1 MVLHRQFA
9 SVNVTKMSRKNRFLH
24 FAPGVWIQLLPLLVM
39 FSLLWIT
46 AWRPFDLAFN
56 TVKFWEYLAYGWM
69 YASAA
74 YLLGLVIFTKYLH
87 AWWLAAGF
95 AWVYL
100 LLYAVNAGFVHH
112 MGFMLTPYFLQLKN
126 LTHGMAFVEGYFTRW
141 IVFLTVAFV
150 MNGLLAAWLIR
161 RHRKTLAQ
169 SHARWL
175 ILLVAVLWIA
185 PKLRDRGWF
194 RPTAVAV
201 SVLHTPAQ
209 GAWRVDQSFSLRELA
224 ENPLVILS
232 RVAYVYRLQP
242 LQPRP
247 AGELSAVSDVLKGW
261 QLHLGHRQYKPLG
274 LQPFDHIIVFST
286 ESLSLDFLSPY
297 NTNLPPELTPFYAS
311 PAMTSRMFVNYQ
323 CIALPT
329 QQGLAVTYNSHPNA
343 DGLLAEGN
351 FETSLVRLLNA
362 HGYTTYF
369 LMSSP
374 DTFLNDNAIFKQMG
388 FQHVFGS
395 QTWLK
400 DPRFAPFVNDRG
412 LMDRELF
419 KIAVDLLDQN
429 RDKKIFID
437 VMSGDTHSPY
447 PREDY
452 GSLQYPPTPDSVAR
466 VTTDPQA
473 RAILTDVFRHD
484 YDIGRAVQEIQNRN
498 LLTTNTL
505 VVLTADHNFPHGEA
519 LDRIPGYPKSYLS
532 RIPLVFLSGQPL
544 PPADDLRQLRSQL
557 DFAPSIVHLLGW
569 PVPEGWWGESLFD
582 STFAA
587 PPISKV
593 GRNLM
598 VTPQD
603 GPQRVVSL
611 DHPNGAAEQSLVKLF
626 LSVYTNVPPPAT
638 SASQTNSP

>member
-1 MVLHRQFA
+1 
-9 SVNVTKMSRKNRFLH
+9 
-24 FAPGVWIQLLPLLVM
+24 
-39 FSLLWIT
+39 
-46 AWRPFDLAFN
+46 
-56 TVKFWEYLAYGWM
+56 
-69 YASAA
+69 
-74 YLLGLVIFTKYLH
+74 
-87 AWWLAAGF
+87 
-95 AWVYL
+95 
-100 LLYAVNAGFVHH
+100 
-112 MGFMLTPYFLQLKN
+112 
-126 LTHGMAFVEGYFTRW
+126 
-141 IVFLTVAFV
+141 
-150 MNGLLAAWLIR
+150 
-161 RHRKTLAQ
+161 
-169 SHARWL
+169 
-175 ILLVAVLWIA
+175 
-185 PKLRDRGWF
+185 
-194 RPTAVAV
+194 
-201 SVLHTPAQ
+201 
-209 GAWRVDQSFSLRELA
+209 VDQSFSLRELA

-419 KIAVDLLDQN
+419 
-429 RDKKIFID
+429 
-437 VMSGDTHSPY
+437 MS
-447 PREDY
+447 
-452 GSLQYPPTPDSVAR
+452 
-466 VTTDPQA
+466 
-473 RAILTDVFRHD
+473 
-484 YDIGRAVQEIQNRN
+484 
-498 LLTTNTL
+498 
-505 VVLTADHNFPHGEA
+505 
-519 LDRIPGYPKSYLS
+519 
-532 RIPLVFLSGQPL
+532 
-544 PPADDLRQLRSQL
+544 
-557 DFAPSIVHLLGW
+557 
-569 PVPEGWWGESLFD
+569 
-582 STFAA
+582 
-587 PPISKV
+587 
-593 GRNLM
+593 
-598 VTPQD
+598 
-603 GPQRVVSL
+603 
-611 DHPNGAAEQSLVKLF
+611 
-626 LSVYTNVPPPAT
+626 
-638 SASQTNSP
+638 